1 MKKVSYFS
9 PSFCETSKV
18 IFHIIRFRLV
28 KVVVKKKWTEK
39 KNNKKRYCEKS
50 SRFTFFLGNCLWT
63 GWDQVW
69 IFTVNICTHSWRSG
83 SQQVNVCSFETSRWR
98 LNFRNVKYQSRVF
111 LLQPMT
117 TSPKQSAAISH
128 VTVSS
133 ASYSNTNFIKLWFG
147 VSGMWYDYVR
157 KFSFNRPTSTTTT
170 LAWYLTLKPK
180 VRQSLYTFVGI
191 LNSL

>member
-9 PSFCETSKV
+9 PFFCETSKV

-28 KVVVKKKWTEK
+28 KVVV
-39 KNNKKRYCEKS
+39 EKS
-50 SRFTFFLGNCLWT
+50 ETRKRTTKNDIANIPWKIIFLGNCLWT

-117 TSPKQSAAISH
+117 TSSKQSAAISH

-180 VRQSLYTFVGI
+180 VRQSLYTFVGF